1 MPKLKSAE
9 CRYPYFEYINRTN
22 LMKIAVTLFWIIIVA
37 LLLGLFSLNVGQTV
51 NIDLLFTELEKVNLV
66 AVIYVS
72 VLAGFLLGLTF
83 WLVRL
88 IKGKKEEARLRK
100 TIKRLNEEMA
110 SMNNTNVMAEQ
121 PRLENPAATE
131 GESGENT

>member
-110 SMNNTNVMAEQ
+110 SMNNTNVIAEQ

>member
-1 MPKLKSAE
+1 
-9 CRYPYFEYINRTN
+9 
-22 LMKIAVTLFWIIIVA
+22 MKIAVTLFWIIIVA

>member
-88 IKGKKEEARLRK
+88 IKGKKEEAR
-100 TIKRLNEEMA
+100 
-110 SMNNTNVMAEQ
+110 
-121 PRLENPAATE
+121 
-131 GESGENT
+131 

>member
-1 MPKLKSAE
+1 
-9 CRYPYFEYINRTN
+9 
-22 LMKIAVTLFWIIIVA
+22 MKIAVTLFWIIIVA

-51 NIDLLFTELEKVNLV
+51 SIDLIFTNLEQVNLV
-66 AVIYVS
+66 TVIYVS

-100 TIKRLNEEMA
+100 TIKRLKEEMA
-110 SMNNTNVMAEQ
+110 SLNNTDVAEET
-121 PRLENPAATE
+121 PRLENPAAKE
-131 GESGENT
+131 EESGENS